1 MRLIRLSTVALLA
14 VFLLLL
20 GFSATAGAA
29 PSAAPRTYT
38 VLVGAESAH
47 RGIDVMAY
55 FPDTVKI
62 HVGDTV
68 HWRQNSN
75 EIHTV
80 TFLGG
85 NPLPPLIVPADTLIP
100 PLPLTPSP
108 LVFNP
113 MAVNREAPTGGLL
126 GDTSAFV
133 NSGLMGREAGQYR
146 SFDLTFTEPGTYQYL
161 CLVHGVMMSGT
172 VEVVGPAVHIASPGQ
187 VHARGN
193 HQIARQMAK
202 APAVVRKAKRQIKPA
217 TENADGTLTH
227 YVALGYSKGQI
238 DLMRFFPSKLR
249 VRPGDKVEWALSLS
263 NDAPHTVTFLNGQPE
278 PGLVVP
284 EPPVLYINPAVLF
297 QYPSSPVTLTRSGIY
312 NSGLLDPNAGPT
324 TYSQVIGDITPGP
337 LPYLCLLHDTSGMR
351 GTLIVLPK

>member
-14 VFLLLL
+14 VCLLL
-20 GFSATAGAA
+20 GYAATAGAA

-38 VLVGAESAH
+38 VMVGAESVH

-55 FPDTVKI
+55 FPGTVKI

-68 HWRQNSN
+68 RWRQNSN

-80 TFLGG
+80 TFLGDMTVA
-85 NPLPPLIVPADTLIP
+85 PPLLLPATAP
-100 PLPLTPSP
+100 TPPSP

-113 MAVNREAPTGGLL
+113 MAAFPTVPTGNEL
-126 GDTSAFV
+126 GDTTTFV
-133 NSGLMGREAGQYR
+133 NSGLMGREAGQAR
-146 SFDLTFTEPGTYQYL
+146 SFDLTFTAVGTYHHL

>member
-80 TFLGG
+80 TFLG
-85 NPLPPLIVPADTLIP
+85 NQPQPDLLLPATP
-100 PLPLTPSP
+100 PPSP
-108 LVFNP
+108 LAFNP
-113 MAVNREAPTGGLL
+113 IAVIPTVPTDGKL
-126 GDTSAFV
+126 GDPAMFV
-133 NSGLMGREAGQYR
+133 NSGLMGREAGQVR
-146 SFDLTFTEPGTYQYL
+146 SFDLTFTAPGTYHYL

-202 APAVVRKAKRQIKPA
+202 APAVVRKAKRQIQPA
-217 TENADGTLTH
+217 TENGDGTLTH
-227 YVALGYSKGQI
+227 YVALGFSKDQI

-249 VRPGDKVEWALSLS
+249 VRPGDKVEWALSPF

-284 EPPVLYINPAVLF
+284 VDQVLYINPLVLF
-297 QYPSSPVTLTRSGIY
+297 PSPLPPVPLTRSGIY